1 MENENFMLDLTQ
13 LDKILF
19 LDIETVPE
27 VYHYS
32 DLDAETTKLF
42 DSKNARFLTEEK
54 TKADV
59 YNEKAG
65 FTPSL
70 ARSSVFLSDL
80 CINPL

>member
-1 MENENFMLDLTQ
+1 MLDLSQ

-32 DLDAETTKLF
+32 DLDLETTKLF
-42 DSKNARFLTEEK
+42 DAKNARYLTEDK

-65 FTPSL
+65 IYAEFGKIV
-70 ARSSVFLSDL
+70 VFLLVL
-80 CINPL
+80 CISLQ